1 MEHALPASQSATSPA
16 WQFSSCCIDLDQTD
30 PGEEAWRLLTR
41 LALGLVF
48 SMDTMMMSFF
58 LYSDWARAALF
69 GGAPAIP
76 PAIVFLFKLNMLLGS
91 TLTLFALVPPI
102 LQSSWQGLRE
112 RRLST
117 DTLIALGSLSGYFA
131 SLYGIATGGDVY
143 FDTATT
149 ILVFVTAGH
158 YLELRARAQGTE
170 ALERLLARAPDVACV
185 RRAGEEIEVPAA
197 GIAVGEEVIVRP
209 GGAMPV
215 DGAVISG
222 SGSVNEASIT
232 GEARPVYKEP
242 GAPVFSGTVSLDG
255 YFVVRAAGV
264 GENRVMARLV
274 RLLHEALSRRAPVQR
289 LADRVSAVF
298 VPLTVLMALGAF
310 AFWSWQA
317 GPSHG
322 LMVALAV
329 LLIACPCA
337 LGVATP
343 LALWAGMGRAAEGG
357 VLVRSAEALEKL
369 AGVKAIFFDKTGTL
383 TQGTLRV
390 NEVMAEGAEAEL
402 IGRAASLELASE
414 HSLGRA
420 VVAYARQQSISLQP
434 VHDVRAMPGLGI
446 VGQVANLPQTV
457 GQVANLLQTVGRV
470 ANSSQTVGQVANL
483 PQTVGQVGNLS
494 YTAVGSGRLMER
506 LGWPMNDSLTAA
518 NARLEAEGRTVAQVG
533 WDGEV
538 RGLIGFAEAVR
549 PEAPETVREL
559 VGAGLSVEALTGDN
573 RAAGEALGLQLGI
586 RVHSTLLPEDKERLI
601 GEARVRLGPVA
612 MVGDGLND
620 APALARADVGVAL
633 GCGVDITRE
642 TADVSLI
649 GSDLRQVAWTI
660 NLARQTYRAIRQN
673 LWWAFFYNILGVA
686 LALAG
691 VLHPIVSAMAMVL
704 SNLFVVGNSLRLAR
718 PGTSEV
724 VDRVQATI
732 VEEFTA
738 AG

>member
-1 MEHALPASQSATSPA
+1 MQHALPASQPVTSPA

-91 TLTLFALVPPI
+91 TLTLIALVPPI

-185 RRAGEEIEVPAA
+185 RRDGEEVEVPAA

-209 GGAMPV
+209 GGTMPV
-215 DGAVISG
+215 DGAMISG

-274 RLLHEALSRRAPVQR
+274 RLLREALSRRAPVQR
-289 LADRVSAVF
+289 LADRVSAIF
-298 VPLTVLMALGAF
+298 VPLTVLMAVGAF
-310 AFWSWQA
+310 AFWSWRA

-357 VLVRSAEALEKL
+357 VLIRSAEALEKL

-390 NEVMAEGAEAEL
+390 SEVAAEGAEAEL

-420 VVAYARQQSISLQP
+420 VVAYARQQGIALQP

-446 VGQVANLPQTV
+446 VGQIGNLPQTAGKVANLPQTV
-457 GQVANLLQTVGRV
+457 GRVG
-470 ANSSQTVGQVANL
+470 NSSQTVGQVA
-483 PQTVGQVGNLS
+483 NLS

-506 LGWPMNDSLTAA
+506 LGWPMNDSLSAA

-549 PEAPETVREL
+549 PEASETAREL
-559 VGAGLSVEALTGDN
+559 IGAGLSVEALTGDN
-573 RAAGEALGLQLGI
+573 RAAGEALGRQLGI

-673 LWWAFFYNILGVA
+673 LWWAFFYNILGVG

-718 PGTSEV
+718 PTTPEV
-724 VDRVQATI
+724 ADRAHETI
-732 VEEFTA
+732 VEEFAA

>member
-1 MEHALPASQSATSPA
+1 MQHALLASQPVTSPA

-41 LALGLVF
+41 LALGIVF

-76 PAIVFLFKLNMLLGS
+76 PAVVFLFKLNMLLGS
-91 TLTLFALVPPI
+91 TLTLIALVPPI

-149 ILVFVTAGH
+149 ILVFVTAGR
-158 YLELRARAQGTE
+158 YLELRARAQGAE

-185 RRAGEEIEVPAA
+185 RRDGEEVEAPAA

-209 GGAMPV
+209 GGTMPV

-274 RLLHEALSRRAPVQR
+274 RLLREALSRRAPVQR

-298 VPLTVLMALGAF
+298 VPFTVLMALGAF

-317 GPSHG
+317 GASHG

-390 NEVMAEGAEAEL
+390 SEVVAEGAEAEL
-402 IGRAASLELASE
+402 IGRAASLEAASE

-420 VVAYARQQSISLQP
+420 VVAYARQRSIPLQP

-446 VGQVANLPQTV
+446 VGQASSLPQIA
-457 GQVANLLQTVGRV
+457 GQAG
-470 ANSSQTVGQVANL
+470 S
-483 PQTVGQVGNLS
+483 LS
-494 YTAVGSGRLMER
+494 YTAVGNGRLMER
-506 LGWPMNDSLTAA
+506 LGWPMNDSLSAA
-518 NARLEAEGRTVAQVG
+518 NTRLEAEGRTVAQVG

-549 PEAPETVREL
+549 PEASETVREL
-559 VGAGLSVEALTGDN
+559 AGSGLSVEALTGDN
-573 RAAGEALGLQLGI
+573 HAAGEALGRQLGI
-586 RVHSTLLPEDKERLI
+586 RVHSNLLPEDKERLI

-649 GSDLRQVAWTI
+649 GSDLRQVAWAVD
-660 NLARQTYRAIRQN
+660 LARQTYRAIRQN
-673 LWWAFFYNILGVA
+673 LWWAFFYNILGVG

-718 PGTSEV
+718 PATPEV
-724 VDRVQATI
+724 ADRAQETI

-738 AG
+738 AS

>member
-1 MEHALPASQSATSPA
+1 MQHALPASQPVTSPA

-91 TLTLFALVPPI
+91 TLTLIALVPPI
-102 LQSSWQGLRE
+102 LHSSWQGLRE

-185 RRAGEEIEVPAA
+185 RRDGEEVEVPAA
-197 GIAVGEEVIVRP
+197 DIVVGEEVIVRP

-274 RLLHEALSRRAPVQR
+274 RLLREALSRRAPVQR
-289 LADRVSAVF
+289 LADRVSAIF
-298 VPLTVLMALGAF
+298 VPLTVLMAVGAF
-310 AFWSWQA
+310 AFWSWQGGA
-317 GPSHG
+317 SHG

-329 LLIACPCA
+329 LLVACPCA

-390 NEVMAEGAEAEL
+390 SEVMAEGAEAEL
-402 IGRAASLELASE
+402 IGRAASLEAASE

-420 VVAYARQQSISLQP
+420 VVAYARQRSIPLQP

-446 VGQVANLPQTV
+446 VGQT
-457 GQVANLLQTVGRV
+457 
-470 ANSSQTVGQVANL
+470 S
-483 PQTVGQVGNLS
+483 NLS
-494 YTAVGSGRLMER
+494 YTAVGNARLMER
-506 LGWPMNDSLTAA
+506 LGWPMNDSLPAA
-518 NARLEAEGRTVAQVG
+518 NVRLEAEGRTVALVG
-533 WDGEV
+533 WDGEM

-549 PEAPETVREL
+549 PEADEAVQEL
-559 VGAGLSVEALTGDN
+559 IGSGLSVEALTGDN
-573 RAAGEALGLQLGI
+573 HAAGEALRRQLGI
-586 RVHSTLLPEDKERLI
+586 RVHSNLLPEDKERLI
-601 GEARVRLGPVA
+601 GEARGRLGPVA

-649 GSDLRQVAWTI
+649 GSDLRQVAWAV

-673 LWWAFFYNILGVA
+673 LWWAFFYNMLGVG

-718 PGTSEV
+718 PGTPEV
-724 VDRVQATI
+724 ADRAQETI

>member
-1 MEHALPASQSATSPA
+1 MEHALPASQPVTSPA

-91 TLTLFALVPPI
+91 TLTLIALVPPI

-185 RRAGEEIEVPAA
+185 RRDCEEIEVPAA

-215 DGAVISG
+215 DGTVISG

-274 RLLHEALSRRAPVQR
+274 RLLREALSRRAPVQR

-298 VPLTVLMALGAF
+298 VPFTVLTALGAF

-383 TQGTLRV
+383 TLGTLRV
-390 NEVMAEGAEAEL
+390 SEVVAEGAETEL

-446 VGQVANLPQTV
+446 VGQVANL
-457 GQVANLLQTVGRV
+457 
-470 ANSSQTVGQVANL
+470 SQTVGQVA
-483 PQTVGQVGNLS
+483 NLS

-506 LGWPMNDSLTAA
+506 LGWQMNDSLTAI
-518 NARLEAEGRTVAQVG
+518 NARLETEGRTVARVG

-538 RGLIGFAEAVR
+538 RGLLGFAEAVR
-549 PEAPETVREL
+549 PEAAETVREL
-559 VGAGLSVEALTGDN
+559 IGAGLSVEALTGDN
-573 RAAGEALGLQLGI
+573 RAAGEALGRQLGI

-642 TADVSLI
+642 AADVSLI

-673 LWWAFFYNILGVA
+673 LWWAFFYNMLGVA

-718 PGTSEV
+718 PGTPEV
-724 VDRVQATI
+724 VDRAQETI

>member
-1 MEHALPASQSATSPA
+1 MEHALPASQPVTSPA

-76 PAIVFLFKLNMLLGS
+76 PAIVLLFKLNMLLGS

-185 RRAGEEIEVPAA
+185 RRDGEEVEVPAA
-197 GIAVGEEVIVRP
+197 GIVVGEEVIVRP

-255 YFVVRAAGV
+255 YFVVQATGV

-274 RLLHEALSRRAPVQR
+274 RLLREALSRRAPVQR
-289 LADRVSAVF
+289 LADRVSAIF

-317 GPSHG
+317 GASHG

-357 VLVRSAEALEKL
+357 VLIRSAEALEKL

-383 TQGTLRV
+383 TQGTLKV
-390 NEVMAEGAEAEL
+390 NEVIAEGAEAEL
-402 IGRAASLELASE
+402 IGRAASLEAASE

-420 VVAYARQQSISLQP
+420 VVAHARQQGIALQP
-434 VHDVRAMPGLGI
+434 VHEVRAMPGLGI
-446 VGQVANLPQTV
+446 VGQVDNLPQTV
-457 GQVANLLQTVGRV
+457 GQVANLPQT
-470 ANSSQTVGQVANL
+470 AGQVA
-483 PQTVGQVGNLS
+483 NLS
-494 YTAVGSGRLMER
+494 YTAVGNARLMER
-506 LGWPMNDSLTAA
+506 IGWPMNDSLSAA

-533 WDGEV
+533 WEGEV

-549 PEAPETVREL
+549 PEADEAVREL
-559 VGAGLSVEALTGDN
+559 TGAGLSVEALTGDN
-573 RAAGEALGLQLGI
+573 HAAGEALGRQLSI

-601 GEARVRLGPVA
+601 GEAHVRLGPVA

-691 VLHPIVSAMAMVL
+691 VLHPIVSALAMVL

-718 PGTSEV
+718 LGTPEV
-724 VDRVQATI
+724 VDRVQKTI

>member
-1 MEHALPASQSATSPA
+1 MEHALPASQPVTSPA

-41 LALGLVF
+41 LALGIVF

-76 PAIVFLFKLNMLLGS
+76 PAIVLLFKLNMLLGS
-91 TLTLFALVPPI
+91 TLTLIALVPPI

-185 RRAGEEIEVPAA
+185 RRDGEEVEVPAS
-197 GIAVGEEVIVRP
+197 GIVVGEEVIVRP

-222 SGSVNEASIT
+222 AGSVNEASIT

-242 GAPVFSGTVSLDG
+242 GAPVYSGTVSLDG

-274 RLLHEALSRRAPVQR
+274 RLLREALSRRAPVQR

-317 GPSHG
+317 GPSRG
-322 LMVALAV
+322 LMAALAV
-329 LLIACPCA
+329 LLVACPCA

-383 TQGTLRV
+383 TQGTLKV
-390 NEVMAEGAEAEL
+390 SEVAADGAEAEL
-402 IGRAASLELASE
+402 IGRAASLEAASE

-420 VVAYARQQSISLQP
+420 VVAYARQQNVPLQP

-446 VGQVANLPQTV
+446 VGQASSLSVAVDELV
-457 GQVANLLQTVGRV
+457 GQAG
-470 ANSSQTVGQVANL
+470 S
-483 PQTVGQVGNLS
+483 LS
-494 YTAVGSGRLMER
+494 YTAVGSGRLLER
-506 LGWPMNDSLTAA
+506 LGWPMNDSLAAA

-533 WDGEV
+533 WDGKV

-549 PEAPETVREL
+549 PEAAETVREL
-559 VGAGLSVEALTGDN
+559 LGAGLSVEALTGDN
-573 RAAGEALGLQLGI
+573 RAAGEALGRQLGI

-620 APALARADVGVAL
+620 APALARADVGLAL

-642 TADVSLI
+642 AADVSLI

-660 NLARQTYRAIRQN
+660 HLARQTYRAIRQN
-673 LWWAFFYNILGVA
+673 LWWAFFYNMLGVA

-718 PGTSEV
+718 PGTPEV
-724 VDRVQATI
+724 VDRAQETI
-732 VEEFTA
+732 LEEFAA